1 MISKEDVLFVAEMFN
16 ITLSEK
22 QIDFVVDNFES
33 ETKQDPSGCL
43 PLWIENLID
52 QSRSHENFN

>member
-1 MISKEDVLFVAEMFN
+1 MITRDDVTYIADMFK

-22 QIDFVVDNFES
+22 QINFVVDNFEA
-33 ETKQDPSGCL
+33 EAKQDPSGCL

-52 QSRSHENFN
+52 QAVSDESFA